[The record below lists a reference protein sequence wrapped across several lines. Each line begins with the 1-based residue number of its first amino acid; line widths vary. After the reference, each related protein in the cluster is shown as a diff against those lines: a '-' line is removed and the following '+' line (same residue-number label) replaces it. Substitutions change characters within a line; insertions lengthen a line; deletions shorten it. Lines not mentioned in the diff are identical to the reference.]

1 MSLRPSALTDAIDEA
16 FRQEWTRDH
25 PNPLPEA
32 GSQDRRLLFAAVAR
46 GLLTYLEANHNEIFE
61 TITLKTEGADERT
74 YTVTATDLDIVIPP
88 V

>member
-1 MSLRPSALTDAIDEA
+1 MSLRPDELTDAIDEA
-16 FRQEWTRDH
+16 FREEWARDH

-46 GLLTYLEANHNEIFE
+46 GLLTYLRDNSDEIFE
-61 TITLKTEGADERT
+61 TITLRAEGADERT
-74 YTVTATDLDIVIPP
+74 YTVTETDLDISIPP